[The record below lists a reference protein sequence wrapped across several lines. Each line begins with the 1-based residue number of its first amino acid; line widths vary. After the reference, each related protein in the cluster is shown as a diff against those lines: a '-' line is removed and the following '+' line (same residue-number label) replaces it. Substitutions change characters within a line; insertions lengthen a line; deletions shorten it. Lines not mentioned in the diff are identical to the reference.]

1 MNAIVKLRTPS
12 FGDWAQAYRR
22 FRPTYPAAVFSYLR
36 ELVGLQRDLCVELGA
51 GSGQA
56 TGDLLDLFGK
66 VIAVEPDP
74 AMARLIPPDP
84 RLRIDVRR
92 GEEMCLPPAC
102 ADAVVA
108 AAALHWMDDAVV
120 LAAAHRWLRPGGVFF
135 AFGFGPP
142 QYPAARAALAT
153 LLGQLR
159 RDQRVHEHARLTGIR
174 PYRETLADSGAFL
187 QIGARETY
195 ASFVWTPEEL
205 AGYLASTSG
214 GQARARASGDAA
226 RHGDLL
232 ADAITTAARG
242 PIHVRFPVEVAYGV
256 TGPANS

>member
-1 MNAIVKLRTPS
+1 MNAIVKLRAPS

-22 FRPTYPAAVFSYLR
+22 YRPTYPASVFAYLC
-36 ELVGLQRDLCVELGA
+36 ELVGQRRDVCVELGA

-56 TGDLLDLFGK
+56 TGDLLPLFGE
-66 VIAVEPDP
+66 VIAVEPDA

-84 RLRIDVRR
+84 RLTISVERGEDVR
-92 GEEMCLPPAC
+92 LPPAC

-108 AAALHWMDDAVV
+108 AAALHWMDE
-120 LAAAHRWLRPGGVFF
+120 AAILKAAGAWLRPGGVFF

-142 QYPAARAALAT
+142 QYPAAPAGLAS

-159 RDQRVHEHARLTGIR
+159 RDQRVHEHAVLTGIR
-174 PYRETLADSGAFL
+174 PYRETLGESGVFA
-187 QIGARETY
+187 QTGARETY
-195 ASFVWTPEEL
+195 ASFVWTPQEL
-205 AGYLASTSG
+205 AGYLVSTSG

-232 ADAITTAARG
+232 AEAIAEAARG
-242 PIHVRFPVEVAYGV
+242 PIRVRFPVEIAYGV